1 MSRPVHVLATFQANP
16 GKEKSVEEM
25 LEGLVDPTHQEEGCI
40 SYILQRRID
49 KPGTF
54 YMIETWRS
62 TADFRNHLA
71 SAHLSAVMARKD
83 ELFAVLDIAFVAPV
97 VAGNPA
103 KSQYGSLHSND
114 HTAKEISD

>member
-62 TADFRNHLA
+62 TADFR
-71 SAHLSAVMARKD
+71 K
-83 ELFAVLDIAFVAPV
+83 V

>member
-25 LEGLVDPTHQEEGCI
+25 LEGLVDPTHQEEGCV

-54 YMIETWRS
+54 
-62 TADFRNHLA
+62 
-71 SAHLSAVMARKD
+71 
-83 ELFAVLDIAFVAPV
+83 
-97 VAGNPA
+97 
-103 KSQYGSLHSND
+103 
-114 HTAKEISD
+114 